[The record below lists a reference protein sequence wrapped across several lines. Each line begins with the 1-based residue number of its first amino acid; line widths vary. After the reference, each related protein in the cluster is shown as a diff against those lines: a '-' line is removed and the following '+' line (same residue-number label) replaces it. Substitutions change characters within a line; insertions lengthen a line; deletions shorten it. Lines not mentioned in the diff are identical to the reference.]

1 MSDLALITAMAG
13 ITYASRSIFL
23 LRPREMPGGYLGRFL
38 DTFPLAL
45 FASLATIGLA
55 APDGDLDV
63 TIALWAAAGGL
74 VGAVVTRRSLMGIV
88 VFGGAAWWAA
98 KLLT

>member
-1 MSDLALITAMAG
+1 MSDLALVVAMAG
-13 ITYASRSIFL
+13 ITYSSRAVFL

-45 FASLATIGLA
+45 FVALATIGLA
-55 APDGDLDV
+55 APDGDLEV
-63 TIALWAAAGGL
+63 TIALWGAAGGL
-74 VGAVVTRRSLMGIV
+74 IGAVVTRRSLMGIV
-88 VFGGAAWWAA
+88 VFGGAAWWIA